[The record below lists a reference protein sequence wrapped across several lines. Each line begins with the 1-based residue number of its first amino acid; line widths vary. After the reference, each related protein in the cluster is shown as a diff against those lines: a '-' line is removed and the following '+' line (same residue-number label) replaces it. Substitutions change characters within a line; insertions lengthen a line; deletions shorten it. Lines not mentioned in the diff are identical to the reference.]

1 MMGEETI
8 TTTTEVETTKPKRKP
23 TRNYDV
29 IDDGRTR
36 CRTCAKLG
44 HTLRLGCIDT
54 DPHGT
59 GPAISLLDAD
69 LVYSGGK
76 TRVAGLVCTK
86 CGAGRV
92 PLTDDPAIIKSAA
105 NLPHSPASYTC
116 ELCGHHFSRL
126 GGLIGAFGGTWEEQL
141 ALLRKVGGSTPIERE
156 WVIAEHDAKPSMREA
171 RIGRLARPLEQWNV
185 RPTIAERHELSEAQR
200 AHRLEVEAA
209 IDQELR
215 MLRSQRLAEAGI

>member
-1 MMGEETI
+1 M
-8 TTTTEVETTKPKRKP
+8 TTTTEVETTKPRRKP

-29 IDDGRTR
+29 IDDGRIR

-76 TRVAGLVCTK
+76 TRVAGLVC
-86 CGAGRV
+86 
-92 PLTDDPAIIKSAA
+92 KSAA

-116 ELCGHHFSRL
+116 ELCGHHFGRL
-126 GGLIGAFGGTWEEQL
+126 SGLIGAFGGTWEEQL